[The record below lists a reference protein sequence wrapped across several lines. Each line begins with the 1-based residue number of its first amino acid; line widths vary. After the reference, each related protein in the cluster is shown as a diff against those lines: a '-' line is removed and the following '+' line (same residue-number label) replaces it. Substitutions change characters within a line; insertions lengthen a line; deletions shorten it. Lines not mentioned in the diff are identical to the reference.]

1 MRSQQSVTRQAHLV
15 CVCVCVCQL
24 PCAQLDQFS
33 STTTDL
39 EKAEKALPA
48 LLSIDSLI
56 KTSTVCSNSKDTG

>member
-1 MRSQQSVTRQAHLV
+1 MRSQQSITRQAHRLYV
-15 CVCVCVCQL
+15 FVCQL

-56 KTSTVCSNSKDTG
+56 KHCLLK